1 LAYSNQNQGA
11 YFKVES
17 NSSWRKVSFV
27 ALQSRLI
34 KFVNLRIQNGDFTE
48 RGLAR
53 IVGISQSQIHNVLK
67 GARKLK
73 PELADHLMSRLDI
86 SVLDLLES
94 GELSGRVIPGLP
106 VEAAALVSV
115 ARLGRKPMTR
125 AVAQQLKL
133 ANIKPD

>member
-1 LAYSNQNQGA
+1 LSYSHKNQGA

-17 NSSWRKVSFV
+17 NSSCRKASFV

-34 KFVNLRIQNGDFTE
+34 KIANLRIENGDFTE

-53 IVGISQSQIHNVLK
+53 ILGISQSHIHNVLK

-86 SVLDLLES
+86 SVLDLIES
-94 GELSGRVIPGLP
+94 GELSDGVFPGLA
-106 VEAAALVSV
+106 VDARTRVSV
-115 ARLGRKPMTR
+115 GQLRRTPTTR

-133 ANIKPD
+133 TSIKPD